1 MYLFVAMT
9 RQDGAAHGLY
19 AAFSFAAR
27 SLSLVALSSYFFFSA
42 GVTCFHISPA
52 ESTAAQVEVHQSMW
66 AR

>member
-1 MYLFVAMT
+1 MSLFVAVT
-9 RQDGAAHGLY
+9 KQKGAAHGLY

-27 SLSLVALSSYFFFSA
+27 SLSLFALSSYFFFSA

-52 ESTAAQVEVHQSMW
+52 ESTAAKGEVHQSLW